1 MTTTNVGIS
10 IPTKQFLELVQFLQD
25 EGSLRDPVAV
35 VSDAIDYWIANASWK
50 QEDLLPDSKKVRP
63 IGDQSDGYWW
73 KDLFLN
79 NGTKIRMIYKGRTY
93 LAEVSETGISY
104 EDQTF
109 SPSEFAKKITGT
121 SRNAWRDL
129 ELQFPGSNSW
139 KLADS
144 FRR

>member
-1 MTTTNVGIS
+1 MNSTTVAIP
-10 IPTKQFLELVQFLQD
+10 IPTKRFLELVQFLQD
-25 EGSLRDPVAV
+25 EGSQRDPVEI
-35 VSDAIDYWIANASWK
+35 VSVAIDYWISNASWK
-50 QEDLLPDSKKVRP
+50 QEALLPDSKKLAP

-73 KDLFLN
+73 KDLFLQ

-93 LAEVSETGISY
+93 LAEVSDAAITY
-104 EDQTF
+104 EGQSL
-109 SPSEFAKKITGT
+109 SPSELANKITGT